1 MEKISKSPSIVQNKN
16 QKELLA
22 DNNNSNSSTIDKVEE
37 KENNGFVV
45 GQRVR
50 ARFAGKNHLYN
61 GNIIAD
67 NGDGTY
73 GIEYDDGDWE
83 DELNGEFIQA
93 I

>member
-1 MEKISKSPSIVQNKN
+1 M
-16 QKELLA
+16 
-22 DNNNSNSSTIDKVEE
+22 
-37 KENNGFVV
+37 FV

-83 DELNGEFIQA
+83 DESVVNLYKQFNIVDLLHIYTMHLIYINISQEC
-93 I
+93 